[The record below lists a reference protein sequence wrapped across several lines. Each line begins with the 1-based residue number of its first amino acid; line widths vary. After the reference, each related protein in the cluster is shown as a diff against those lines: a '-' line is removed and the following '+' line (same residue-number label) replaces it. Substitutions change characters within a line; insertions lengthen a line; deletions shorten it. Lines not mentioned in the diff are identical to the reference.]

1 MSVNLLYLISKGIKK
16 EVSTPFH
23 LMMDFLVLVMCVCIP
38 KMIFFILPAIPE
50 HIAMGTMVMTIGVFM
65 VALTSSVLWDG
76 TFSED
81 ERDAI

>member
-1 MSVNLLYLISKGIKK
+1 MSVNLLSLISKGIK
-16 EVSTPFH
+16 VSTPFH

-65 VALTSSVLWDG
+65 VALTKFGLMGLWS
-76 TFSED
+76 TED
-81 ERDAI
+81 EREAI